1 MSQLLSLLGVFGLL
15 SILAVGGGT
24 AILPEMKHLTVTR
37 LGWVTADQFVEI
49 YSLGQMAPGPN
60 MLMVSVIGYR
70 VAGYLGALAA
80 LVGFF
85 LPACLLTLGASR
97 LWVHFAGSPWR
108 EAVQRGLA
116 PVAIGLMAAGVIA
129 IAKVATRDAAT
140 IALAAVVTVIL
151 LWRHVNPALL
161 ILAAGVLG
169 LLVLRG

>member
-1 MSQLLSLLGVFGLL
+1 MSPILTVLWVFGLL

-24 AILPEMKHLTVTR
+24 AVLPEMKHLT
-37 LGWVTADQFVEI
+37 LAHFKLTADQFVEI

-70 VAGYLGALAA
+70 VAGYPGALAA

-129 IAKVATRDAAT
+129 IARVATRDAVT
-140 IALAAVVTVIL
+140 IALAAVVTVVL
-151 LWRHVNPALL
+151 LWRHINPALL
-161 ILAAGVLG
+161 ILAAGLLG
-169 LLVLRG
+169 WFALRG